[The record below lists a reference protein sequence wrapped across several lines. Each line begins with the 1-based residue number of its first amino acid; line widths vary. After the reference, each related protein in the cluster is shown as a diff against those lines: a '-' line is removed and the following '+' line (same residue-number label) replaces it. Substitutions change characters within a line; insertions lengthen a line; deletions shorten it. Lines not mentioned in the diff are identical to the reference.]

1 MLKNTNGF
9 LFVVNY
15 VVMFIFA
22 IFAIIKKGI
31 YNRLNTI

>member
-9 LFVVNY
+9 LFVVNH

-22 IFAIIKKGI
+22 IFAFIKKQ
-31 YNRLNTI
+31 